1 MKPTPM
7 PRTYGLLAEFDK
19 PEALVEAARATY
31 DAGFRKIDAY
41 TPYPLEEAAEVIG
54 FHKNN
59 VALIVLCGGLVGL
72 LAGYGLEYWV
82 SAIAYPLNIGGRPY
96 HSAPQFIPVA
106 FETTVLGAAISAV
119 LGMLGMNGLPQPYH
133 PVFNV
138 PAFSQASRD
147 KFFLLIE
154 SEDPKFSETETRQFL
169 QQFNPLGISD
179 VEP

>member
-1 MKPTPM
+1 M

-19 PEALVEAARATY
+19 PMELVAAARATY

-59 VALIVLCGGLVGL
+59 VALITLIGGICGF
-72 LAGYGLEYWV
+72 LAGYMLEYWV
-82 SAIAYPLNIGGRPY
+82 STTAYPLNIGGRPY

-106 FETTVLGAAISAV
+106 FETTVLGAALSAV
-119 LGMLGMNGLPQPYH
+119 FGMLGMNGLPQPYH

-138 PAFSQASRD
+138 PSFAMSASKD

-154 SEDPKFSETETRQFL
+154 STDPKFDENETRNFL
-169 QQFNPLGISD
+169 QQFNPVAVSE

>member
-1 MKPTPM
+1 M
-7 PRTYGLLAEFDK
+7 PRMYGLLAEFDK
-19 PEALVEAARATY
+19 PDELVNAARATY
-31 DAGFRKIDAY
+31 DAGFRKIDAF

-59 VALIVLCGGLVGL
+59 VALVVLIGGLVGL
-72 LAGYGLEYWV
+72 IAGYGLEYWA
-82 SAIAYPLNIGGRPY
+82 SAIAYPLNVGGRPY
-96 HSAPQFIPVA
+96 HSAPQFVPVA
-106 FETTVLGAAISAV
+106 FETTVLGAALAAV

-133 PVFNV
+133 PVFNA

-154 SEDPKFSETETRQFL
+154 SDDPKFNEAETRQFL

>member
-1 MKPTPM
+1 M
-7 PRTYGLLAEFDK
+7 YGLLAEFDK
-19 PEALVEAARATY
+19 PDELVNAARATY
-31 DAGFRKIDAY
+31 DAGFRKIDAF

-59 VALIVLCGGLVGL
+59 VALIVLIGGICGL
-72 LAGYGLEYWV
+72 LAGYMLEYWV
-82 SAIAYPLNIGGRPY
+82 STTAYPLNVGGRPF
-96 HSAPQFIPVA
+96 HSAPQFVPVA

-133 PVFNV
+133 PVFNA

-154 SEDPKFSETETRQFL
+154 SEDPKFNEAETRQFL

>member
-1 MKPTPM
+1 M
-7 PRTYGLLAEFDK
+7 PRMYGLLAEFDK

-59 VALIVLCGGLVGL
+59 VALIVLIGGICGL

-82 SAIAYPLNIGGRPY
+82 STTAYPLNVAGRPF
-96 HSAPQFIPVA
+96 HSPPMFIPVA

-133 PVFNV
+133 PVFNA

-154 SEDPKFSETETRQFL
+154 SEDPKFNESETRQFL
-169 QQFNPLGISD
+169 KQFNPLGISD